1 LLTCKD
7 FLGWLNEY
15 LDESAAAEV
24 RQQVEAHITSC
35 PNCWVIFDT
44 TKKTLKVYK
53 GMEPQPLPSAVHDR
67 LTQMLEKRCASKTN
81 PEKR

>member
-1 LLTCKD
+1 MLTCKE

-15 LDESAAAEV
+15 LDETAVAEI

-44 TKKTLKVYK
+44 TKKTLQVYK
-53 GMEPQPLPSAVHDR
+53 GMEPQTLPPEVNLRLMEAV
-67 LTQMLEKRCASKTN
+67 QKRIAAK
-81 PEKR
+81 P

>member
-1 LLTCKD
+1 MLTCKE

-15 LDESAAAEV
+15 LDETAAAEV

-53 GMEPQPLPSAVHDR
+53 GMEPQTLPPEVNNR
-67 LTQMLEKRCASKTN
+67 LMEVLQKRMAAK
-81 PEKR
+81 PH